1 VQVKFAQEFLAQFR
15 NEAQDLIRL
24 HWKEIAIHKSKIKLN
39 PNWAAYE
46 ALEASGQLSIF
57 TARLNCE
64 LVGYFVTV
72 NTPNPHYMDH
82 VFAANDVL
90 YLSPIARQGWA
101 GLGLIKFAERCLRAD
116 GVSVMAIN
124 TKVHRPFDA
133 VLKRLGFEQSERV
146 YTKFLGEE

>member
-1 VQVKFAQEFLAQFR
+1 MQVKFAQEFLAQFR